1 MLKENLLF
9 GSVDKV
15 QQAINRIKLHEPE
28 EGYYVAFSGG
38 KDSVVVL
45 DLVRR
50 AGVKYDAH
58 HNLTGTEPPE
68 LIYFIREHYSDI
80 ITESPKIT
88 MWQLIIDNGIPP
100 TRLMR
105 YCCAEL
111 KEHGGEGRFKIT
123 GIRHEESLKRSKRK
137 YFEPCMKNT
146 GTRFLN
152 PIIDWTETEIWEYIH
167 LYKLPYCNLY
177 NKGWRR
183 IGCMFCPMSSRSEK
197 ARQEVEYPK
206 YKTLYIKTFDKMIEK
221 RKADGKNCS
230 WQNGEEC
237 FNWWVNEKRNNY
249 ENQMDLFNPIDFV

>member
-1 MLKENLLF
+1 MLKEETLF
-9 GSVDKV
+9 EKIDKV
-15 QQAINRIKLHEPE
+15 AYAINQIKLHEPE

-38 KDSVVVL
+38 KDSIVMY
-45 DLVRR
+45 DLVKR
-50 AGVKYDAH
+50 AGVKFDVH
-58 HNLTGTEPPE
+58 HNLTGIEPPE
-68 LIYFIREHYSDI
+68 LIYFLRKHYPEV
-80 ITESPKIT
+80 ITESPQKTI
-88 MWQLIIDNGIPP
+88 WQLIVDNGVPP

-137 YFEPCMKNT
+137 YFEPCIKNT

-152 PIIDWTETEIWEYIH
+152 PIIDWTEAEIWEYIN

-197 ARQEVEYPK
+197 ARQEIEYPK
-206 YKTLYIKTFDKMIEK
+206 YKALYIRTFDKMIEK

-237 FNWWVNEKRNNY
+237 FNWWVDEKRNNY

>member
-1 MLKENLLF
+1 M
-9 GSVDKV
+9 
-15 QQAINRIKLHEPE
+15 QQAINRIKLHEPKD
-28 EGYYVAFSGG
+28 GYYVAFSGG

-68 LIYFIREHYSDI
+68 LIYFIREHYSDV
-80 ITESPKIT
+80 ITESPKKS
-88 MWQLIIDNGIPP
+88 MWQLIIEKGMPP

-111 KEHGGEGRFKIT
+111 KEHGGDGRFKIT

-137 YFEPCMKNT
+137 YFEPCMRNS

-152 PIIDWTETEIWEYIH
+152 PIIDWTEAEVWEYIH
-167 LYKLPYCNLY
+167 LYNLPYCNLY
-177 NKGWRR
+177 DKGWRR
-183 IGCMFCPMSSRSEK
+183 IGCMFCPMSSKKEK

-206 YKTLYIKTFDKMIEK
+206 YKAQYIRTFEKMIEK
-221 RKADGKNCS
+221 RKAAGKDCT
-230 WQNGEEC
+230 WKNGEEC
-237 FNWWVNEKRNNY
+237 FNWWVDEKKCDNT
-249 ENQMDLFNPIDFV
+249 NQPDLFTPIDFV